1 MARCGAHS
9 VAERERRGV
18 GEPDRRGAARPL
30 AARRD
35 DLRGALSV
43 GGDGTVVHTRG
54 SGGGSPP
61 SATDTRAERSTHSTS
76 PQLTSLHFSSRLT
89 SHLISLH
96 LSPRRAAPRRRSR
109 QRRARRRPTRQ
120 RRAARARADRRSG
133 VCPARARTHIV
144 RRERRAPHARRTRG
158 RVQREAHA
166 TRRGTRTRADTRG
179 RARRACRG
187 DTRGAVRRADG
198 ASGAPVCLRGA
209 RRAEASD
216 CSRTE
221 DADNTRSASS
231 ASTVR
236 VCARGTTP
244 DRYLIDP
251 DLKRLSARNGGWT
264 GRRGRGGSASAR
276 HDLLVEQD
284 DRGPDDHVEAADDEP
299 VQRLADRFGHCR
311 RHVAHDGRGRRRK
324 RRVAHRVEKEKCV

>member
-1 MARCGAHS
+1 
-9 VAERERRGV
+9 
-18 GEPDRRGAARPL
+18 
-30 AARRD
+30 
-35 DLRGALSV
+35 
-43 GGDGTVVHTRG
+43 
-54 SGGGSPP
+54 
-61 SATDTRAERSTHSTS
+61 
-76 PQLTSLHFSSRLT
+76 
-89 SHLISLH
+89 
-96 LSPRRAAPRRRSR
+96 
-109 QRRARRRPTRQ
+109 
-120 RRAARARADRRSG
+120 

-166 TRRGTRTRADTRG
+166 TRRGPRTRADTRG

-236 VCARGTTP
+236 AR
-244 DRYLIDP
+244 
-251 DLKRLSARNGGWT
+251 
-264 GRRGRGGSASAR
+264 AR
-276 HDLLVEQD
+276 HDARPISHRSRSQEII
-284 DRGPDDHVEAADDEP
+284 RA
-299 VQRLADRFGHCR
+299 QRRL
-311 RHVAHDGRGRRRK
+311 DG
-324 RRVAHRVEKEKCV
+324 KEGAGGLGERSP